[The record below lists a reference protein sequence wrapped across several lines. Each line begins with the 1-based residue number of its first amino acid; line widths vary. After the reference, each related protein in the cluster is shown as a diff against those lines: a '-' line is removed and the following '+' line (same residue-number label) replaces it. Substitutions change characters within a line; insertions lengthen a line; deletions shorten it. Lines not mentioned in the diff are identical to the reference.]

1 MGEIK
6 SALEIALEKADR
18 LGRLSKEELEAQRW
32 NEQGR
37 RIAADYLNGKTDD
50 MQQALGSVPAEFL
63 QAALDGAAEVLLR
76 NIILPQDDLQ
86 WQGIKRAMDGLVAIK
101 GSIAMQV
108 LPQMEQLL
116 RNYQQTINH
125 YQEQFQQQLKG
136 RMEAIKQMGQ
146 GAAGAQMGG
155 GMDASELNSLM
166 QAQEEWNRLAADI
179 RQQFEQQL
187 EPLKNYLR
195 Q

>member
-18 LGRLSKEELEAQRW
+18 LGRLSKEELEAQKW

-37 RIAADYLNGKTDD
+37 RIAADYLNGKIDE
-50 MQQALGSVPAEFL
+50 MQQALGSVPAESL

-125 YQEQFQQQLKG
+125 YQEQFQQHLKS